1 MGVHLKYVGMS
12 FLNFK
17 CQHVIKTVILTV
29 CFTVEKPNVH
39 DQFVKT
45 KSWIVLNIL
54 LFSRFCLLFS
64 HLAVTN
70 CLRPHG
76 LWPTRLLCPWDFPDE
91 NTVVG
96 FHFLLQGIFMT
107 KGLMSPALA
116 GIGKWI
122 LYHRTTKEALLNT
135 VPCLKYVLV
144 GNCYMT
150 QGAQPGTLWWPRGV
164 GWGEVGRR
172 CKHTHTC
179 VVMADSH
186 CRAET
191 NTTL

>member
-29 CFTVEKPNVH
+29 CFTVKKPNVH

-45 KSWIVLNIL
+45 KSWIVLNTL
-54 LFSRFCLLFS
+54 LLFS
-64 HLAVTN
+64 HLAVSN
-70 CLRPHG
+70 SLRPRG
-76 LWPTRLLCPWDFPDE
+76 LWPTRLLCPWDFPDKH
-91 NTVVG
+91 TVVG

-107 KGLMSPALA
+107 KGLKSPALA

-122 LYHRTTKEALLNT
+122 LYHWTTKEALLNAL
-135 VPCLKYVLV
+135 PCLKYVLE
-144 GNCYMT
+144 GNCCMT
-150 QGAQPGTLWWPRGV
+150 QGAQPGTLWWPGGV

-172 CKHTHTC
+172 LKHTHTC
-179 VVMADSH
+179 VCV
-186 CRAET
+186 CVYGWF
-191 NTTL
+191 TL